1 MEPHQLL
8 TGKRIL
14 VVEDDCLIA
23 QQLASALSSA
33 GVLIEG
39 PVSDVE
45 SALEHIPSAPDLAGA
60 ILDIKLGKELVF
72 PVADELERIA
82 VPFVFAT
89 GFEPEIIPARHSDKI
104 VLRKPVEKQ
113 SAILALSQ
121 ALFTEPVK
129 HAYARN
135 NHLLARLSDED
146 LATVLP
152 MLRSI
157 NLARG
162 AVMELQHQSVTR
174 VYFPIDCV
182 ASMIVVGRD
191 GSRIETGIIGR
202 EGVTGLGLLEG
213 DDKTPYELIT
223 QIEGSALAMATD
235 DFLSK
240 LNGVPDLRVLTAR
253 FSRSLGVQV
262 SHTALANGRFGLQQR
277 LARWLAMVHDRVPG
291 GTVRLTHEYLS
302 MMLGVRRSS
311 VTDTLHIL
319 EGERLIRSNRG
330 CIEIRDK
337 RGLIAAA
344 GEAYGAPEAEYQRL
358 MALPFVAHA
367 TQPVG
372 N

>member
-14 VVEDDCLIA
+14 VVEDDYFIA
-23 QQLASALSSA
+23 QQLASDLSLA
-33 GVLIEG
+33 GVLVVG
-39 PVSDVE
+39 PAADVE
-45 SALEHIPSAPDLAGA
+45 SALEQIPAASDIAGA

-72 PVADELERIA
+72 LVADELERLA
-82 VPFVFAT
+82 VPFVFVT
-89 GFEPEIIPARHSDKI
+89 GFEPDLIPARHSDKI
-104 VLRKPVEKQ
+104 VLRKPVEEQ

-121 ALFTEPVK
+121 ALYAKPVTEV
-129 HAYARN
+129 YARH

-146 LATVLP
+146 LAAVLP
-152 MLRSI
+152 KLRAI
-157 NLARG
+157 TLPRG

-182 ASMIVVGRD
+182 ASMIVAGRD
-191 GSRIETGIIGR
+191 GNRIETGVIGR
-202 EGVTGLGLLEG
+202 EGVTGLGLLDG

-223 QIEGSALAMATD
+223 QIEGSALAMAAD
-235 DFLSK
+235 DFLSL
-240 LNGVPDLRVLTAR
+240 LNELPDLRVLAAR

-291 GTVRLTHEYLS
+291 GTVRLTHQYLS
-302 MMLGVRRSS
+302 VMLGVRRSS

-330 CIEIRDK
+330 SIEIRDK

-344 GEAYGAPEAEYQRL
+344 GESYGAPEAEYQRL
-358 MALPFVAHA
+358 MALPLADQAVR
-367 TQPVG
+367 PSV